1 VLLDRRGA
9 RLLVHADAGRLVAL
23 HVELA
28 RLLRDGADRAAPRA
42 EEILHEVAIDAVFLT
57 DLAANHHQAARA
69 AAPHRDEV
77 AEAALV
83 ALNGRLLLRQLAHT
97 ADPRQQAPVRD
108 E

>member
-1 VLLDRRGA
+1 MPYFSRIL
-9 RLLVHADAGRLVAL
+9 
-23 HVELA
+23 
-28 RLLRDGADRAAPRA
+28 PRT
-42 EEILHEVAIDAVFLT
+42 ITKQHG
-57 DLAANHHQAARA
+57 A

-108 E
+108 VYDTLSA